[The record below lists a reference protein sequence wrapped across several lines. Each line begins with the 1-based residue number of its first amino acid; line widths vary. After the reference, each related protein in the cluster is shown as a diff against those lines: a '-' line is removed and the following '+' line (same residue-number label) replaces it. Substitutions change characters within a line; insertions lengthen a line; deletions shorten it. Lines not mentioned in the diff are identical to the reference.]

1 MSQLNDRRFEFNVYR
16 SNDAA
21 TGKTKPIATLSKPI
35 KLELK
40 KSSRLIVSEKSGPIV
55 LELERFTVRDT
66 LNDVTPLT
74 LKEALAHLESHQAY
88 VQLTA
93 EAGAAKSLDEL
104 LSVISEFVPKVLGVP
119 RASITMISEPPR
131 RFR

>member
-1 MSQLNDRRFEFNVYR
+1 M
-16 SNDAA
+16 
-21 TGKTKPIATLSKPI
+21 
-35 KLELK
+35 
-40 KSSRLIVSEKSGPIV
+40 
-55 LELERFTVRDT
+55 RDT

-119 RASITMISEPPR
+119 RASITMMLPLTIQVVALGGKRDGIEMARNCLWLAQQLKSRWTR
-131 RFR
+131 RSPLQRVIDIGEFGIGKSWLTNTASVSLSSHH